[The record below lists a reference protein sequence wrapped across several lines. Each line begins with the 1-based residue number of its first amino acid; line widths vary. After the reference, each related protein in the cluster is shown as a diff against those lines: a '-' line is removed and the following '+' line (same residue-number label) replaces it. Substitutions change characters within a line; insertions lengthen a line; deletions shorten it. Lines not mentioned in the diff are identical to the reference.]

1 MESIMKKIV
10 ATFLIGLSILSLLG
24 GCAGAKEPAALTKI
38 KVGASP
44 TPHGEILAV
53 AKDELAAK
61 GYELEIVEFTDYVQP
76 NLALQ
81 DGSIDANFFQHAPYL
96 ESFNEEK
103 GTTLVSAGTVHY
115 EPFGIYPGKTKT
127 LDELK
132 AKQDAKIAVP
142 NDTTN
147 EARALLLLEANGIIK
162 LREDAGLTAT
172 KNDIVENP
180 NHVEILEIEA
190 AQLPRSLPDV
200 DAAVINGNYALE
212 ANLSVGK
219 DALATEDK
227 DSVAAETFANII
239 AVRAGD
245 ENSDKTKA
253 LLDALHSDAVR
264 DFINEKYDGAVVP
277 VF

>member
-1 MESIMKKIV
+1 MEIIMKKIFV
-10 ATFLIGLSILSLLG
+10 SLLTGLTFITLLG
-24 GCAGAKEPAALTKI
+24 GCAGANEADQLTKLT
-38 KVGASP
+38 VGASP
-44 TPHGEILAV
+44 TPHAEILAV

-81 DGSIDANFFQHAPYL
+81 DGSVDANFFQHTPYL
-96 ESFNEEK
+96 DSFNEEK
-103 GTTLVSAGTVHY
+103 GTTLVSAGAIHY
-115 EPFGIYPGKTKT
+115 EPFGIYPGKTLT

-132 AKQDAKIAVP
+132 VKQEAKIAVP

-147 EARALLLLEANGIIK
+147 EARALLLLESNGIIK
-162 LREDAGLTAT
+162 LRDGAGLTAT

-180 NHVEILEIEA
+180 NNVEIIEIEA

-200 DAAVINGNYALE
+200 DAAVINGNFALE

-219 DALATEDK
+219 DAIATEDK
-227 DSVAAETFANII
+227 DSVAAETFGNII

-245 ENSDKTKA
+245 EGSDKTKA
-253 LLDALHSDAVR
+253 LLDALQSDAVKT
-264 DFINEKYDGAVVP
+264 FINETYDGAVVP
-277 VF
+277 IF